1 MDTNT
6 AYIVNPAEDSARAL
20 KRAGL
25 WDLALELP
33 GTVSTALRAEILTDR
48 FWWRLEE
55 SATAEAAVAALL
67 EEDPLLGGF
76 YDAQLAYTRTVF
88 GIDSRP
94 EDPQR
99 ARAGCAA
106 ATGDER
112 LAGWASFWLGAVAEH
127 VDHSPQRAT
136 GHFNRALDVA
146 LDDKDPMLESY
157 AIRHLGG
164 QALDNGDATGLD
176 LLRRSYHLRAALGAR
191 PQTAAAA
198 ATLAASLPP
207 GGEADQLKKIA
218 AETARE
224 LRLTW
229 LIKAL

>member
-6 AYIVNPAEDSARAL
+6 AYIVNPAGDSARAL
-20 KRAGL
+20 TRAGL

-55 SATAEAAVAALL
+55 SAATEAAVAALL

-76 YDAQLAYTRTVF
+76 YDAQLAYTRTLF

-99 ARAGCAA
+99 ARAGFAA
-106 ATGDER
+106 AAGDEQ
-112 LAGWASFWLGAVAEH
+112 LTGWARFWLGVLAEH
-127 VDHSPQRAT
+127 VDHSPQQAT
-136 GHFNRALDVA
+136 GHFNQALGQAV
-146 LDDKDPMLESY
+146 DDNDPMLESY

-164 QALDNGDATGLD
+164 QALDNGDTAGLD
-176 LLRRSYHLRAALGAR
+176 LLRKSYHLRAALGAR

-207 GGEADQLKKIA
+207 SREAGQLKKIA
-218 AETARE
+218 AETAHE